1 MIHIEE
7 MRLGRILKFTGF
19 SEREGD
25 INYGEIVGTAYQLH
39 NPNKFYVPVR
49 VKKLADGTED
59 SNMIICSTNIIGVR
73 DE

>member
-25 INYGEIVGTAYQLH
+25 INYGEIIGTAYQLR
-39 NPNKFYVPVR
+39 NKFYVPVR

-59 SNMIICSTNIIGVR
+59 SDMIICSTNIIGVR